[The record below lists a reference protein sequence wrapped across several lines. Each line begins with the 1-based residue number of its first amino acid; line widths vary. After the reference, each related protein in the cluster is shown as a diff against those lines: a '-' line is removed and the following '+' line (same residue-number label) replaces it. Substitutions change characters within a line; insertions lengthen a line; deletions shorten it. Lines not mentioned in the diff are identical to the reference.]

1 MNPHKNRTTKPAR
14 KKTTRKK
21 ATRKKATRKK
31 AAKRSGKKATRTA
44 PPAEPIP
51 PAVLDGLILLLVSG
65 ISPAAAE
72 TKAAE
77 KWDLTAD
84 TAAAA
89 VSEAVNRIQI
99 AADFN
104 RQEEIG
110 RAYTRLNMI
119 FAKANAQADFP
130 IALSAQRE
138 LNTLLALHRPAGTE
152 TAAAPESNS
161 AADTEDAIRQHLE
174 PLELA
179 PPQTPLPELAR
190 LAALALIHAAD

>member
-1 MNPHKNRTTKPAR
+1 MTKKPAR

-21 ATRKKATRKK
+21 TTRKKTTRKKATRKK

-44 PPAEPIP
+44 PPEPIP

-77 KWDLTAD
+77 KWELTAD

-89 VSEAVNRIQI
+89 VSEAVSRIQI

-138 LNTLLALHRPAGTE
+138 LNKLLALHRPAGTE

-161 AADTEDAIRQHLE
+161 AAETEDAIRQHLE

-179 PPQTPLPELAR
+179 PPETPLPELAR